1 MPDTQ
6 TIAATVRAEL
16 GRRGLPQ
23 KSLTEPLAISAA
35 AVSDKLRGN
44 TPFTV
49 EQLTR
54 VAAFLELDIAALLA
68 VPAEQAS

>member
-16 GRRGLPQ
+16 ARRGLPQ
-23 KSLTEPLAISAA
+23 KSLVEPLGISTA

-54 VAAFLELDIAALLA
+54 VAAFLELDITALLA